1 MHLHNLAMA
10 AAATALLG
18 SSAMAA
24 GNLAF
29 QDQIDVTLELAGSCS
44 PAQLTFE
51 TGKLYNLTIVNS
63 TNDELDFEA
72 GGFSDRIFTRKIQV
86 WDSDGGKVVEIKGHI
101 TEMEILG
108 GRSVEWWFVPV
119 QTTRSPIEVEC
130 ASGEAEFVIQ

>member
-1 MHLHNLAMA
+1 MHLRTLAISA
-10 AAATALLG
+10 AAAALLG
-18 SSAMAA
+18 GSAMAA

-29 QDQIDVTLELAGSCS
+29 QDPINVTLELAGSCN

-63 TNDELDFEA
+63 TDDELDFEA
-72 GGFSDRIFTRKIQV
+72 EGFPERIFTRKIQV
-86 WDSDGGKVVEIKGHI
+86 WDSDGGKVAEIKGHI

-130 ASGEAEFVIQ
+130 ADGEAEFVIQ